1 MREVGGIGVKLL
13 LLIAAAAAVARGGDG
28 FGIVEK
34 CRMSH
39 RQGMLQ
45 VSMLSMRLTTIFQ
58 QPAVCE
64 CENKSGASDLK
75 FEEPPIN

>member
-1 MREVGGIGVKLL
+1 MGVKLL
-13 LLIAAAAAVARGGDG
+13 LLIAEAAAVARGGDG

-34 CRMSH
+34 CRMSQ

-45 VSMLSMRLTTIFQ
+45 VSILLSMRLTTVFQ
-58 QPAVCE
+58 QPPV